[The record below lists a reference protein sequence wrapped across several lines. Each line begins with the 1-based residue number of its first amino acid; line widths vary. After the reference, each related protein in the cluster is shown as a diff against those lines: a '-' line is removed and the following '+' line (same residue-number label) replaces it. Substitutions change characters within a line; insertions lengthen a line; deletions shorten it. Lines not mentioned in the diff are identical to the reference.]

1 MLTVPVEYKK
11 YPVEDFKKFLKHP
24 MQVKFPL
31 KAKKSIK
38 DFHRIFFELI
48 HSGNI
53 VKSALIDIQLK

>member
-11 YPVEDFKKFLKHP
+11 YPVEDFNQFLKHP
-24 MQVKFPL
+24 AGVKYPL
-31 KAKKSIK
+31 KAKKFLI
-38 DFHRIFFELI
+38 DCRCIYLDLI